1 MDIRSVAIME
11 ISSLPEDIN
20 VKTREASQNTNLDM
34 RDFLGIDKT
43 LWTIQSEMLNI
54 TSKLMEIDECI
65 KRLQK
70 K

>member
-1 MDIRSVAIME
+1 MDIRFVAIME

-34 RDFLGIDKT
+34 REFLGIDKA
-43 LWTIQSEMLNI
+43 LWTIQGEMVSI
-54 TSKLMEIDECI
+54 TSKLMEIDKCI
-65 KRLQK
+65 KRLK

>member
-1 MDIRSVAIME
+1 MDIRFVAIME

-34 RDFLGIDKT
+34 RDFLGIDKA

-54 TSKLMEIDECI
+54 TSKLMEIDEYI